1 MTYYNHKGYY
11 RKFETAGLVTAAARG
26 VGLPGV

>member
-1 MTYYNHKGYY
+1 MTQYYHKGNYQ
-11 RKFETAGLVTAAARG
+11 KFETAGLVTAAARG